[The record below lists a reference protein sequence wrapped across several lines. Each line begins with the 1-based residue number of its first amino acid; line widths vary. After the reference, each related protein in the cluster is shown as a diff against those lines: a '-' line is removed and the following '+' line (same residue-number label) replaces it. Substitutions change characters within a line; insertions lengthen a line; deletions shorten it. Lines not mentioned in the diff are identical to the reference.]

1 MDNNMDK
8 IVKTLIKKAFTEYDL
23 DSSGYLE
30 RPEMGRFVEDSCKEV
45 GVAMVNEQH
54 LDRIIAVFDLDKDGK
69 VSIKEFSELL
79 RPMIEKQLGMSA

>member
-23 DSSGYLE
+23 DGSGYLE

-54 LDRIIAVFDLDKDGK
+54 LDKIIAVFDNDKDGK
-69 VSIKEFSELL
+69 ISIKEFSEMV
-79 RPMIEKQLGMSA
+79 RPMIEKQLGMTS